1 MAMRVRSDVLE
12 LLLIVVV
19 VVVVIVGRVVD
30 RLEGLRGLDA
40 RFGGLVSS

>member
-1 MAMRVRSDVLE
+1 MRVWSDVLE
-12 LLLIVVV
+12 LLLVVV

-30 RLEGLRGLDA
+30 QLEGLRGLDA